1 MLWLR
6 LIYIGISKGKNL
18 SIFCNSGNDFRMSP
32 GNYILEKKMMKHA
45 LKKQIVGSVLVFSQE
60 IRLKNKSLVLKY
72 IQRFH

>member
-18 SIFCNSGNDFRMSP
+18 SIFCNSGNAS
-32 GNYILEKKMMKHA
+32 GLLLEIIFWKKMMKHA
-45 LKKQIVGSVLVFSQE
+45 LKNQIVGTVLVFSQE
-60 IRLKNKSLVLKY
+60 IRLKNKSLVVKY